1 MTALD
6 RIDLAKHAAIYDHEI
21 YRLVE
26 GQHYISTRPL
36 VDSDEEHD
44 VLENLLDASKPP
56 APTENARGAL
66 HYLLYTPFRYPPLKS
81 GGRFHTRIEQSI
93 FYGSEDLQTSMAEVA
108 YGRFLFMQHSAAD
121 FEPMQVPYTHFVA
134 VVKSA
139 RALLLT
145 TTPFSKHRAV
155 LSHPTSYAA
164 SQAFGT
170 RMRQAGV
177 ELFTYYSARNPDGV
191 NVGLFSVEAFKKN
204 QPVKGKDGHWSVFI
218 SSDTV
223 EFKRPHLS
231 DNAKESHVFRAADLS
246 GDLRITEA
254 AKEMLAHRLGEVTLQ
269 TRKVPT
275 KK

>member
-6 RIDLAKHAAIYDHEI
+6 RIELAKHAVTYEREI

-36 VDSDEEHD
+36 VDSDEEHN
-44 VLENLLDASKPP
+44 VLEALLDGSKPP

-66 HYLLYTPFRYPPLKS
+66 HYLLYTPFRYPPLKT

-93 FYGSEDLQTSMAEVA
+93 FYGSEELQTSMAEVA

-134 VVKSA
+134 AVKSA
-139 RALLLT
+139 KALLLN
-145 TTPFSKHRAV
+145 TTPFSKHRNV

-170 RMRQAGV
+170 RIRKSAI
-177 ELFTYYSARNPDGV
+177 ELFTYFSARNPNGV
-191 NVGLFSVEAFKKN
+191 NVGLFSVEAFQKN
-204 QPVKGKDGHWSVFI
+204 KPVKGKDGHWSVYI
-218 SSDTV
+218 SNDTV
-223 EFKRPHLS
+223 EFKRPNLT
-231 DNAKESHVFRAADLS
+231 DNTKESHVFSHADFCVDGTFAA
-246 GDLRITEA
+246 A
-254 AKEMLAHRLGEVTLQ
+254 V
-269 TRKVPT
+269 
-275 KK
+275 